1 MGAAHGAVD
10 GAGDGAAQNP
20 ALIPMPDFHPVNP
33 AIVAFRV
40 PHGFPEG
47 AAVFLIQPGMIGG
60 DIHAGKAVR
69 LGQPVHMFQQLAHAA
84 LSAVLREGVHE
95 ARPGRQLLRRD
106 FIPLGIGAERDQMI
120 SFCQEQQLAFLA
132 QQRMETTLPQQLMQ
146 KLPGTPVTASDLAQP
161 VLRTFAAEIL
171 DDFHIHH
178 HINGITL
185 CRIRFLYSLSE
196 SSHKSSLIVS

>member
-1 MGAAHGAVD
+1 MSTPHGAVNRS
-10 GAGDGAAQNP
+10 GDLPAQNAAVIP
-20 ALIPMPDFHPVNP
+20 AFYVHPVDP
-33 AIVAFRV
+33 AVVAFGV
-40 PHGFPEG
+40 LHGFPEG
-47 AAVFLIQPGMIGG
+47 TAILFIQPGVIGR
-60 DIHAGKAVR
+60 DIYAGISVCFC
-69 LGQPVHMFQQLAHAA
+69 LQIYILQQLAHAA

-95 ARPGRQLLRRD
+95 ARPGRLLLRRD
-106 FIPLGIGAERDQMI
+106 FISLGIGAERDQMI